1 MELNYCLTVAALKVL
16 SAFFGYR
23 CLREAP
29 LLCMEALDSF
39 DRRMSGHWYA
49 AVLRHLGADDGVGG
63 GGSCSSGSQEHDN
76 EQQIPAPSDVWRS

>member
-63 GGSCSSGSQEHDN
+63 GGELLFRLTGTRQRAADTSTF
-76 EQQIPAPSDVWRS
+76 